1 MKNKWILAEKSSF
14 FKNMFLEKSKN
25 IYNQFCK
32 VLQYAEK

>member
-1 MKNKWILAEKSSF
+1 MNTCREKLIIWS
-14 FKNMFLEKSKN
+14 MFLEKSKN